1 MHFLSTTRSIF
12 QKRLPVTC
20 CQARANHSHGPC
32 ERSKPRLISVMV
44 TIRWLRLAGDGHQLE
59 HLLESRP
66 RKSRAAF
73 NSVSFPLVEERNFLE
88 APPAKRGFSSVGRAS
103 ALQAE
108 CQRFESVNL
117 HHLSRSVSSFR
128 GNTWGAHGSWKLI
141 GPVAQL
147 VRAPP

>member
-1 MHFLSTTRSIF
+1 MVPAKGRSPGDIEQSMTTVGLG
-12 QKRLPVTC
+12 KPAMV
-20 CQARANHSHGPC
+20 
-32 ERSKPRLISVMV
+32 SK
-44 TIRWLRLAGDGHQLE
+44 LE

-66 RKSRAAF
+66 RKNHAAL
-73 NSVSFPLVEERNFLE
+73 NSVSFPLLE
-88 APPAKRGFSSVGRAS
+88 SQKKQFSGPPSKRGFSSVGRAS

-117 HHLSRSVSSFR
+117 HHLGISNFEFEVSNPS
-128 GNTWGAHGSWKLI
+128 